1 MREGYKMEKET
12 GEKEKMKEKR
22 DRKRREMETLLR
34 DGNVQ
39 NNTHMQT
46 WAGQGA
52 AESSGVKRV

>member
-1 MREGYKMEKET
+1 
-12 GEKEKMKEKR
+12 MKEKR